1 MSQNY
6 KNTLNLP
13 RTDFPMKANLAQRE
27 PELLKKWEET
37 RLYQQIQKA
46 REEAELFVLHDGPPF
61 ANGDV
66 HMGTALNKI
75 LKDFVVKSQTMLG
88 KRAPYVP
95 GWDCHG
101 LPIEYKVVK
110 ESRDLAPLEVR
121 KRCEAFARKFIDIQ
135 REQFKRL
142 GVFGDW
148 EHPYLTMNPAYEAE
162 ILRAF
167 AVFVEKGLVYESLK
181 PVFWSTGAQTA
192 LAEAEVEY
200 QERDDTAVF
209 VKFPII
215 SGALKDKASIAIWT
229 TTPWT
234 LPANLLIAVHPKE
247 IYVVQEFT
255 KPNVGGTS
263 ASRTETLVLADKLVP
278 QFCAATGFEPT
289 GEPMQSFPGDKLEGI
304 GAQHPFL
311 PRTAMVLLAEFVTMD
326 TGTGAVHI
334 APGHGEDD
342 YLLGSRN
349 SFPILSPVDDHGRYT
364 NEVGIPELVGKY
376 VFDANADIIRILRE
390 RGMLLAEQNFHH
402 SYPYCWRS
410 KTPIIFRAV
419 EQFFIRLDEIR
430 GKALDAIHH
439 KIKWIPAWGENR
451 IAGTVE
457 SRPDWVISR
466 QRSWGVP
473 LPVFY
478 VEERATLNADWIR
491 RLADLVAQRGSNVWF
506 ELSDAELTRE
516 LELPKGTTKRN
527 DTIDVWIDSG
537 VSHRAVCAT
546 HPELRDPAD
555 MYLEATDQHRGWFQ
569 SSLMTSIVL
578 NDRAPYKM
586 CLTHGFVVDLDGKKI
601 SKSGTYDKPTDA
613 GHFVKKHGADLI
625 RLWASS
631 INFGDDVPFSEEM
644 FTRLGDTYRRIR
656 NTLRILLGNLFDFP
670 DSKPVAALYE
680 RRNQD
685 AKDRRSQT
693 AATKNADLS
702 SRRGEDE
709 GEGFLG
715 RATLIDRWIL
725 DRLDHVIAECR
736 NAYATFEFHKVYH
749 TINHFCAVDLS
760 SLYIDITK
768 DRMYCDAPDSSRRRA
783 AQFAM
788 HKIFDALCRLLAP
801 VLAFTAEEAWAHRHP
816 ERNGAK
822 RNEVEGSRDET
833 VKLPPRDPSTL
844 LRSAQDDG
852 LFDSVHLQDF
862 PDCKAGATDD
872 AVRQQIDQLL
882 RLRGVIGQALEKAR
896 QEKLIGNS
904 LEARVTLKCDRKTI
918 GSVSKEEL
926 EEFFILSDL
935 IIEDVGEA
943 SAIVEK
949 TPYAKCARCWRHRE
963 SVGQSRAHPDL
974 CDRCESVVASEK
986 KMEGRA

>member
-6 KNTLNLP
+6 KQTLNLP
-13 RTDFPMKANLAQRE
+13 KTDFPMKANLAARE
-27 PELLKKWEET
+27 PELLKMWEET
-37 RLYQQIQKA
+37 RLYEQIQKSRA
-46 REEAELFVLHDGPPF
+46 DRQLFVLHDGPPF

-66 HMGTALNKI
+66 HMGTGLNKI
-75 LKDFVVKSQTMLG
+75 LKDLVIKSQTMLG

-110 ESRDLAPLEVR
+110 ESGGLSPLAVR
-121 KRCEAFARKFIDIQ
+121 KKSEAFARKFVDIQ

-148 EHPYLTMNPAYEAE
+148 EHPYLTMDPKYEAE

-167 AVFVEKGLVYESLK
+167 AVFVEKGLVYQSMK

-215 SGALKDKASIAIWT
+215 SGALKNKASIAIWT

-255 KPNVGGTS
+255 SRKVEGTS
-263 ASRTETLVLADKLVP
+263 VPRTETLVLADKLVP

-304 GAQHPFL
+304 VAQHPFL

-326 TGTGAVHI
+326 SGTGAVHI

-342 YLLGSRN
+342 YLLGSKN
-349 SFPILSPVDDHGRYT
+349 GFPILSPVDDHGRYT

-376 VFDANADIIRILRE
+376 VFDANADIIRILRQ

-439 KIKWIPAWGENR
+439 QIKWVPSWGENR

-478 VEERATLNADWIR
+478 IEGRATLNDDWIR

-506 ELSDAELTRE
+506 ELSDAELARE

-656 NTLRILLGNLFDFP
+656 NTLRILLGNLFDYP
-670 DSKPVAALYE
+670 SGKQE
-680 RRNQD
+680 
-685 AKDRRSQT
+685 
-693 AATKNADLS
+693 
-702 SRRGEDE
+702 SRKA
-709 GEGFLG
+709 GFNLV
-715 RATLIDRWIL
+715 DRWIL
-725 DRLDHVIAECR
+725 ERLDQVIRDCR
-736 NAYATFEFHKVYH
+736 SAYELFEFHKVYH
-749 TINHFCAVDLS
+749 TLNQFCAVDLS

-768 DRMYCDAPDSSRRRA
+768 DRMYCDAPDSPRRRA
-783 AQFAM
+783 TQTAM
-788 HKIFDALCRLLAP
+788 HEIYGALCQLLAP
-801 VLAFTAEEAWAHRHP
+801 VLVFTAEEAWRHSQ
-816 ERNGAK
+816 A
-822 RNEVEGSRDET
+822 S
-833 VKLPPRDPSTL
+833 S
-844 LRSAQDDG
+844 
-852 LFDSVHLQDF
+852 SVHLEEF
-862 PDCKAGATDD
+862 PTPQNRGGEASEQMAD
-872 AVRQQIDQLL
+872 LL
-882 RLRGVIGQALEKAR
+882 RLRGVIGQAIEKAR
-896 QEKLIGNS
+896 QDKLIGNA
-904 LEARVTLKCDRKTI
+904 LEAAVVLRSNSDVTTKIDK
-918 GSVSKEEL
+918 GEL

-935 IIEDVGEA
+935 TVEQAKEA
-943 SAIVEK
+943 SASVTK

-963 SVGQSRAHPDL
+963 YVGKSKTHPDL
-974 CDRCESVVASEK
+974 CDRCEQVVS
-986 KMEGRA
+986 GG